1 MVSTLVHV
9 TLSRLAFLS
18 VSLHE
23 FEVNLVGVVRFK
35 LLSRCRVRMRK
46 RLLLLLNRLEED
58 CVTVDSVGD
67 FDDRRNRDFSLISFP
82 LNGRIV
88 LDSVTDLVLI
98 GAPTLSLIL
107 MKLSLDDDEF
117 ILLLLFKLVEFF
129 HFYF

>member
-67 FDDRRNRDFSLISFP
+67 FDDWRNRNFSLISFP